1 VLDRLPRG
9 LALVGGS
16 GVKCRVSP
24 MELEESSFN
33 FKPVADQR
41 PRVPEPLPVRLIA
54 VADMRV
60 DSPAGLERGLDDFYV
75 ALLGMERVAATDA
88 IVYRT
93 ENFDLYVDV
102 LEPPVTREDY
112 RPVRVEVKSLAE
124 MQLKFIE
131 AELEHTRRKGLTPGD
146 EALVLQDPAG
156 NWVEVTESR
165 ILG

>member
-1 VLDRLPRG
+1 
-9 LALVGGS
+9 
-16 GVKCRVSP
+16 

-33 FKPVADQR
+33 FKPVADRR

-60 DSPAGLERGLDDFYV
+60 ESAAGLERQLDGFYV
-75 ALLGMERVAATDA
+75 KLLGMERVPPVSDE

-102 LEPPVTREDY
+102 FEPPVMREDF
-112 RPVRVEVKSLAE
+112 RPVRIEVKSLSE
-124 MQLKFIE
+124 IQLKFIE
-131 AELEHTRRKGLTPGD
+131 AEVEHTRRKGLLAGD

-156 NWVEVTESR
+156 NWIEVTE
-165 ILG
+165 

>member
-1 VLDRLPRG
+1 
-9 LALVGGS
+9 
-16 GVKCRVSP
+16 
-24 MELEESSFN
+24 MELEESSFD
-33 FKPVADQR
+33 FKPVADPR

-60 DSPAGLERGLDDFYV
+60 DSPAGLERALDRFYV
-75 ALLGMERVAATDA
+75 TLLGMERITTTDA
-88 IVYRT
+88 IVYRS

-112 RPVRVEVKSLAE
+112 RPVRVEVKSLSE
-124 MQLKFIE
+124 VQLKFVE
-131 AELEHTRRKGLTPGD
+131 AEVEHTRRKGLTPGS

-165 ILG
+165 IIG